1 MFKLNIFN
9 YINLNKNIINK
20 ILIILF
26 FNFLFFFSNSLK
38 SKNFDESIINNFH
51 EILIINNASN
61 DDLQNRTNT
70 IKQYVENSFNFKK
83 MIRYIYGY
91 RWKDLTELEKKK
103 LSQTFLDFI
112 SFNYAKRFKNIN
124 KLYFKFDGTE
134 DINDTRLLVK
144 TLMTTSDKEPI
155 KFYYVFDYED
165 EKWKIFDIL
174 LNGSI
179 SEISVKKNDFKK
191 IIIDE
196 GVDGLIKKLNS
207 KILIPG
213 NK

>member
-1 MFKLNIFN
+1 MFKLNIYNFL
-9 YINLNKNIINK
+9 NLNKNIINN
-20 ILIILF
+20 ISIILF
-26 FNFLFFFSNSLK
+26 FNFLFFFSNNLK

-51 EILIINNASN
+51 EILIVNNVSN

-70 IKQYVENSFNFKK
+70 IKQNVENSFNFKK

-124 KLYFKFDGTE
+124 QLNFKFDGTE

-155 KFYYVFDYED
+155 KFYYVFDYENG
-165 EKWKIFDIL
+165 KWKIFDIL